1 MTELANV
8 LQLLTHNPRSDSPDM
23 TAHFRLLALA
33 LTACVPFLSF
43 AQPDLKQVLP
53 ALPDGFA
60 LSVDT
65 VVVHES
71 GELAGY
77 NTYRLYVECLHPLDF
92 VVSCSGDENNP
103 LLLASTS
110 SEGWFNSA
118 FASGW
123 NAESINPAFFA
134 FFPDI
139 QFDSF
144 LTLGAEDSTVPES
157 MQPLSVWGEVDASL
171 EFDDD
176 GPGSNVLINDSLGGV
191 WFNLPELTLEDS
203 LVHPA
208 FGGPELR
215 VMLAQITTPGRLY
228 GQLQVQIF
236 SEGQNSN
243 EFRSVL
249 QIPFA
254 GCNDP
259 AACTFDPNA
268 TLNDGSC
275 LYPSNGFDCFGN
287 CVGTVDACGVCEGD
301 GTSCL
306 GCTDATACNY
316 APSATDDDGSCTYP
330 EAGFNCD
337 GSCVDTDMDG
347 VCDSDEVLGCTSPNA
362 VNYNPAATDNDNSCV
377 FFPCGPGTTYD
388 PSTNRCELD
397 AWLGE
402 TGDMSMLDPCHVDF
416 DGSGVVD
423 VTDLARI
430 KVVYGEDPGMPA
442 MQCGA
447 GVTFDAAL
455 NGGTGACVPAP
466 LTVGEGNGLNNLNPR
481 FFDLNRDGVLDQ
493 VDFDRLEVLLGATCA
508 D

>member
-23 TAHFRLLALA
+23 TAHLRFLALA

-53 ALPDGFA
+53 ALPDGYE

-65 VVVHES
+65 LVAHES
-71 GELAGY
+71 GDLAGY
-77 NTYRLYVECLHPLDF
+77 TTYRLYVECLHPLDF
-92 VVSCSGDENNP
+92 VVSCSGDESNP

-110 SEGWFNSA
+110 SEGWYNSELA
-118 FASGW
+118 AGW
-123 NAESINPAFFA
+123 NAVAINELFFTAF
-134 FFPDI
+134 PEME
-139 QFDSF
+139 FDSF
-144 LTLGAEDSTVPES
+144 LTIGADNSSYPSS
-157 MQPLSVWGEVDASL
+157 MHPISVWGAIDAGL
-171 EFDDD
+171 EFDQD
-176 GPGSNVLINDSLGGV
+176 GPGTNVLVNDEVGGSWFQTPPLTLDDSL
-191 WFNLPELTLEDS
+191 T
-203 LVHPA
+203 HPA
-208 FGGPELR
+208 FGGPEQR
-215 VMLAQITTPGRLY
+215 VLIAQITTPGRIY
-228 GQLQVQIF
+228 GQVQVQIF
-236 SEGQNSN
+236 GEGENSN

-275 LYPSNGFDCFGN
+275 VYPSNGFDCFGN
-287 CVGTVDACGVCEGD
+287 CVGSVDGCGVCEGD

-306 GCTDATACNY
+306 GCTDAGACNY
-316 APSATDDDGSCTYP
+316 DSSATGDDGSCTYA
-330 EAGFNCD
+330 EEGFNCD
-337 GSCVDTDMDG
+337 GSCIDTDMDG
-347 VCDSDEVLGCTSPNA
+347 VCDSEEVLGCTSPNA
-362 VNYNPAATDNDNSCV
+362 VNFNPAATENDNSCV

-388 PSTNRCELD
+388 PSTNMCELD

-402 TGDMSMLDPCHVDF
+402 TGDMSMLDPCYVDF

-430 KVVYGEDPGMPA
+430 KVVLGEDPGMPA
-442 MQCGA
+442 PQCGA
-447 GVTFDAAL
+447 GVTFDATL

-493 VDFDRLEVLLGATCA
+493 VDFDRLEVLLGASCA